1 MKRRHKRQRRVFWR
15 AALSGLFVWAR
26 RAGGPPVRRDGGG
39 HMTTMTVWTS
49 IIIPVFGIVGVIA
62 GAVAV
67 VRSKYRQSTDEER
80 EKYIA
85 ALEARNKL
93 LEETAERSTKDLRS
107 LRAHYHNLEGKVCM
121 LQELV
126 LQAVPAGG
134 DGRGLGRLQALRSQL
149 GLRAG
154 RDAVKVLYVVSDQKE
169 NATAI
174 KGVSEADLCAPIGRA
189 AVASTKALGHEAS
202 YFDPHKTYNIKPALS
217 WGPDVVVL
225 IHVDAT
231 GKTTPQG
238 VMGVECAHASS

>member
-1 MKRRHKRQRRVFWR
+1 MIYIALWMKLLSRGNLIYITESLSRFRLHKEQAQQREDLHEKGLLAWEH
-15 AALSGLFVWAR
+15 ALFDAR
-26 RAGGPPVRRDGGG
+26 RMGFFCSSGPDQLLGRPLSPEAPDRKKPLSV
-39 HMTTMTVWTS
+39 S

-126 LQAVPAGG
+126 LRQCRRAEMDAASGG
-134 DGRGLGRLQALRSQL
+134 C
-149 GLRAG
+149 
-154 RDAVKVLYVVSDQKE
+154 KHC
-169 NATAI
+169 
-174 KGVSEADLCAPIGRA
+174 DLHLAYGQ
-189 AVASTKALGHEAS
+189 G
-202 YFDPHKTYNIKPALS
+202 
-217 WGPDVVVL
+217 G
-225 IHVDAT
+225 
-231 GKTTPQG
+231 TP
-238 VMGVECAHASS
+238 